1 MTKLLMQLETL
12 NCPTCIKKIEETLY
26 DQEGV
31 DRVTLLFNSSK
42 AKVNFDE
49 QLVTALEIQKI
60 VEALG
65 YKVHSLKTT

>member
-12 NCPTCIKKIEETLY
+12 NCPTCIKKIEEALC

-49 QLVTALEIQKI
+49 QLVTALEIQKL

-65 YKVHSLKTT
+65 YKVHSLKTA

>member
-49 QLVTALEIQKI
+49 QLVTALEIQKL

-65 YKVHSLKTT
+65 YKVHSLKTA

>member
-31 DRVTLLFNSSK
+31 DKVTLLFNSSK

-65 YKVHSLKTT
+65 YKVHSLKTA